1 MTTHNVVHLSDIFRS
16 ILLLLSNS
24 MVFELF
30 DELGLV
36 VLVNVRDLLCGQ
48 LIFSLA
54 LDPPVDNL
62 ISVGEPDRII
72 VVLEE
77 LTLHAQNFDV
87 M

>member
-1 MTTHNVVHLSDIFRS
+1 MIFQ
-16 ILLLLSNS
+16 
-24 MVFELF
+24 LF
-30 DELGLV
+30 DQLGLV
-36 VLVNVRDLLCGQ
+36 ILINVGDLLCCQ

-77 LTLHAQNFDV
+77 LTLHAKDLDV